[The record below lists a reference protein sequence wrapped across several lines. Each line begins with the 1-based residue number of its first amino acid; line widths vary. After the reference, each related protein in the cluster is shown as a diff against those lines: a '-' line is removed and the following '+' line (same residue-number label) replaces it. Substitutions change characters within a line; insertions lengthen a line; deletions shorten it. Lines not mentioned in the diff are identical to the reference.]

1 MPDYHYLEKY
11 RNKYFNIG
19 GGPLN
24 TMDANNDPLKMGK
37 IYKKAYYN
45 AIHGGSDIVDSS
57 KPTSASK
64 SASKPASKPT
74 SKSAS
79 KSTDNL
85 HNNITPKIKNNHGLN
100 QKALQAHWDA
110 LYKNKL
116 LLGNTMDK
124 TKTGNLKKL
133 ATFLNDMAASLEK
146 DIAENEVCWKKLREF
161 RDSNKK
167 CLDTYAQQKIGEWP
181 GIDKSVWG
189 KIPK

>member
-1 MPDYHYLEKY
+1 MSDYHYLEKY

-24 TMDANNDPLKMGK
+24 TIDANNDPVKMAK

-45 AIHGGSDIVDSS
+45 AIYGGGDIVD
-57 KPTSASK
+57 
-64 SASKPASKPT
+64 SKPT
-74 SKSAS
+74 SKPTS
-79 KSTDNL
+79 KTTSKPTDNVQ
-85 HNNITPKIKNNHGLN
+85 NNITPKIKKNYGLD
-100 QKALQAHWDA
+100 QKALQEHWNA

-133 ATFLNDMAASLEK
+133 ATFLNDMATSLEK

-161 RDSNKK
+161 RDSNRK
-167 CLDTYAQQKIGEWP
+167 CLDTYAQKKVGEWP
-181 GIDKSVWG
+181 GIDKSVWD

>member
-24 TMDANNDPLKMGK
+24 TIDANNDPLKMGK

-57 KPTSASK
+57 KPTS
-64 SASKPASKPT
+64 
-74 SKSAS
+74 KSAS

-85 HNNITPKIKNNHGLN
+85 YNNITPKIKNNHGLN

-167 CLDTYAQQKIGEWP
+167 CLDTYAQKKIGEWP
-181 GIDKSVWG
+181 GIDKSVWD
-189 KIPK
+189 KILK

>member
-24 TMDANNDPLKMGK
+24 TIDANNDPLKMGK

-45 AIHGGSDIVDSS
+45 AIHGGSDIVDQKSSAS
-57 KPTSASK
+57 KPASK
-64 SASKPASKPT
+64 SASKPTSKPT
-74 SKSAS
+74 S

-85 HNNITPKIKNNHGLN
+85 HNNIPPKIKNNHGLN
-100 QKALQAHWDA
+100 QKALQAHWEA

-133 ATFLNDMAASLEK
+133 ASFLNDMADSLQK

-167 CLDTYAQQKIGEWP
+167 CLDTYAQKKIGEWP
-181 GIDKSVWG
+181 GIDKSVWD